1 MLPLLFE
8 FLGTLV
14 FFYVI
19 FNVGE
24 PIAIAAALLG
34 VIFFG
39 AAISGAHY
47 NPGVSLMMWLGGKIS
62 SATFVQYVLVQS
74 LAAATVILLTQ
85 VNTVSSVVETVAN
98 VAANVAA

>member
-24 PIAIAAALLG
+24 PISIAAALLG

-39 AAISGAHY
+39 AAVSGAHY
-47 NPGVSLMMWLGGKIS
+47 NPGVSFLMWLGGRIS
-62 SATFVQYVLVQS
+62 LGTALQYVLVQL
-74 LAAATVILLTQ
+74 LAAATVVLLST
-85 VNTVSSVVETVAN
+85 SKSLS
-98 VAANVAA
+98 